1 MTTKIKSTI
10 PGAALPGYPAFP
22 WLPPFLVQVVA
33 VDSVPNKG
41 ISYRMY
47 LCVQHTFKHP
57 RGCFHVNKPFCGCMC
72 VDLRGKKQQIFFCC
86 FKKEKKKL
94 CSKYNGWIR
103 LKRVNFLTS
112 SASSLR
118 LKAWFARSS
127 CSRNPA
133 SSPSF
138 FPRDLII
145 SYRN

>member
-47 LCVQHTFKHP
+47 LCAQHTFKHP

-86 FKKEKKKL
+86 FKKEKKNYVQNIMDELGLKGL
-94 CSKYNGWIR
+94 IFSPLVLLHFVSKPDLQG
-103 LKRVNFLTS
+103 
-112 SASSLR
+112 
-118 LKAWFARSS
+118 
-127 CSRNPA
+127 PA
-133 SSPSF
+133 AHGTLPVLPPF
-138 FPRDLII
+138 FQET
-145 SYRN
+145 